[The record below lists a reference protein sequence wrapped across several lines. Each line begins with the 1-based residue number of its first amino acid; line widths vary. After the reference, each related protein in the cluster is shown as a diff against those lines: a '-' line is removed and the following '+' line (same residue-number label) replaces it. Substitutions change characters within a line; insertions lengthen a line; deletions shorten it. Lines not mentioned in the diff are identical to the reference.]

1 MARASPQGY
10 LRGRTDEG
18 YATVGELS
26 GQVKVLTG
34 KTWGAHW
41 SKARAAA
48 SPLLE
53 SRSRCPPPPGS
64 IVDGDDN
71 DDDSRRNARSKW
83 APSLSASDSTTTAVV
98 WLHCRSITPR
108 TTVVAL
114 DRASLQ
120 VCATV
125 WVKELES

>member
-53 SRSRCPPPPGS
+53 
-64 IVDGDDN
+64 
-71 DDDSRRNARSKW
+71 AH
-83 APSLSASDSTTTAVV
+83 AAL
-98 WLHCRSITPR
+98 TP
-108 TTVVAL
+108 L
-114 DRASLQ
+114 L
-120 VCATV
+120 
-125 WVKELES
+125 L